1 MQNTH
6 FLVSQ
11 RDSAWQFS
19 FKGDITAPFH
29 TRDAAVEAAIAAAEA
44 SDDPNVEVMLQDAD
58 LTMESVWRPRTREKR

>member
-1 MQNTH
+1 MQNNH

-58 LTMESVWRPRTREKR
+58 LTMESVWRPRTREKK